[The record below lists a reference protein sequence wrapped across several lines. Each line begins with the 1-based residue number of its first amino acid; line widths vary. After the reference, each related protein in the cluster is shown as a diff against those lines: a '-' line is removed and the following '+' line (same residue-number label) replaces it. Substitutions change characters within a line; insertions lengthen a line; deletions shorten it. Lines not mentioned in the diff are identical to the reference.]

1 MCEKVLNINLEAFGT
16 SEPPDIVIRDLEQ
29 SVEHSSRSYVKE
41 TSVRFYAG
49 APLISPAGAIVG
61 ALSIFD
67 DVSRPEGLSKAHR
80 HSLHDIARSVM
91 DYLHTYTIK
100 DQLWR
105 GERFTRGLISF
116 SEGAETLL
124 PFKNARQRESQR
136 PQEHGITSTA
146 LESPH
151 DERNDP
157 FAARVQPPS
166 TRPVLSRTKTAQ
178 QRATEN
184 LQDTILPSNA
194 RTMFSR
200 AASVMMASSDLDG
213 VIILDASV
221 AANRNRRRSGSQEG
235 HRNRR
240 DRRTIPFIILVK

>member
-1 MCEKVLNINLEAFGT
+1 MCEKVLNIDLQAFG
-16 SEPPDIVIRDLEQ
+16 SGESPAVIVRDLEQ

-41 TSVRFYAG
+41 TNVRFYAA
-49 APLISPAGAIVG
+49 APLISPSGSIVG
-61 ALSIFD
+61 ALSILD
-67 DVSRPEGLSKAHR
+67 DVARPDGLSKAHR
-80 HSLHDIARSVM
+80 HSLHDITRSVM

-124 PFKNARQRESQR
+124 PFKNARQGESEKPEDHR
-136 PQEHGITSTA
+136 VTSTA

-166 TRPVLSRTKTAQ
+166 ARPNFSRTKTAQ

-184 LQDTILPSNA
+184 LQDTILPTN
-194 RTMFSR
+194 SR
-200 AASVMMASSDLDG
+200 MTFVDSSL
-213 VIILDASV
+213 
-221 AANRNRRRSGSQEG
+221 
-235 HRNRR
+235 
-240 DRRTIPFIILVK
+240 